1 MNVMLELKK
10 SLSVVSDFIG
20 QRSVIYI
27 DYPIYGNGGDLL
39 IMHGAMKFFEGRG
52 IKVLAAFTCSNCD
65 YSHID
70 KLLQSNDC
78 CIVLNGGGNFGDI
91 YERHQAVRTEIYK
104 KYQNQRIL
112 LLPQSAHYEDSNNVE
127 KDSLIISALTDSL
140 FLARDK
146 ETKALFE
153 SFGVPT
159 KLCPDMAHELYG
171 KLAISSKKTTA
182 PFHFIRNDIERD
194 MGLEQYDNGLDWVNV
209 LSFFDKLV
217 IRVIV
222 NLQKRTNIFGQLS
235 FKFWAWYVALL
246 SNRFSLFFSSHEK
259 IVTSRMH
266 GHILSCLVEVPSV
279 VIDNTYGKNSRYVEN
294 WTKHLAIQV
303 IKKK

>member
-1 MNVMLELKK
+1 MLLPICTFFSFHCETRLSLHPECKYIMNVMLELKK

-112 LLPQSAHYEDSNNVE
+112 LLPQSAHYEDSNKVE
-127 KDSLIISALTDSL
+127 IG
-140 FLARDK
+140 R
-146 ETKALFE
+146 
-153 SFGVPT
+153 
-159 KLCPDMAHELYG
+159 AH
-171 KLAISSKKTTA
+171 
-182 PFHFIRNDIERD
+182 
-194 MGLEQYDNGLDWVNV
+194 V
-209 LSFFDKLV
+209 
-217 IRVIV
+217 
-222 NLQKRTNIFGQLS
+222 
-235 FKFWAWYVALL
+235 
-246 SNRFSLFFSSHEK
+246 
-259 IVTSRMH
+259 
-266 GHILSCLVEVPSV
+266 
-279 VIDNTYGKNSRYVEN
+279 
-294 WTKHLAIQV
+294 
-303 IKKK
+303 